1 MTELTRVT
9 LRNRYFLREQ
19 IGSGG
24 MADVYQAWD
33 NLRATRMA
41 VKVLRRDLAQSA
53 RFNRMF
59 EQEAELLRKLEHP
72 NIVRLYE
79 FDKEGDVIFIVMDW
93 VEGTNLR
100 QAIND
105 HQKPFNLEEVSHI
118 LQPVSAALNYA
129 HQNKVFHCD
138 VKPANILLHADGRV
152 LLTDFGVA
160 RLASDDTGG
169 GTPPYMSP
177 EQFSGG
183 VINAATDVYALGI
196 TIYEMLSGLV
206 PFRGETPNSQGST
219 LRDKIAWEHL
229 NAQPRPLRQINPGVP
244 PAVENVVNLALSK
257 DTRERYATVLALRD
271 AFEHA
276 RLDQGREEN
285 SFYSTARDIFNTVM
299 PQSRPAQ
306 AHPAP
311 VQPAPV
317 QPPPVKPAA
326 SPRQPLQPPASP
338 AQAAQPAAP
347 PRGPYLMGR
356 SGDFASQYIP
366 IPKDELSLG
375 RGANM
380 QVRLQER
387 SVSRVHAR
395 LIRTRR
401 GVYLQDENSS
411 VGSMLNGERLQ
422 PGVPVLLKS
431 GDIIQL
437 GYYQVFEFR
446 A

>member
-1 MTELTRVT
+1 MTDLTRVT

-41 VKVLRRDLAQSA
+41 IKVLRRDLAQSA

-79 FDKEGDVIFIVMDW
+79 FDKEGDVVFIVMDW

-100 QAIND
+100 QAINE
-105 HQKPFNLEEVSHI
+105 QNKPFNLEEVSHI
-118 LQPVSAALNYA
+118 LQPVTAALHYA
-129 HQNKVFHCD
+129 HQNNVFHCD
-138 VKPANILLHADGRV
+138 VKPANILLHVDGRV

-160 RLASDDTGG
+160 RLASDESGG
-169 GTPPYMSP
+169 GTPPYMAP
-177 EQFSGG
+177 EQFAGG
-183 VINAATDVYALGI
+183 VINASTDVYALGI

-229 NAQPRPLRQINPGVP
+229 NASPRPLRQINPAVP
-244 PAVENVVNLALSK
+244 GAVENVVNLALSK
-257 DTRERYATVLALRD
+257 DPNERFSTVLSLRD
-271 AFEHA
+271 AYEHA
-276 RLDQGREEN
+276 RLEQGREEN
-285 SFYSTARDIFNTVM
+285 TFHSTARDIFNTIM
-299 PQSRPAQ
+299 PQGRSAPAQ
-306 AHPAP
+306 S
-311 VQPAPV
+311 
-317 QPPPVKPAA
+317 PPVKPA
-326 SPRQPLQPPASP
+326 PPARP
-338 AQAAQPAAP
+338 QAQPHAAIAAVPQTSVP
-347 PRGPYLMGR
+347 PRGPYLFGR
-356 SGDFASQYIP
+356 TGDFVGLYIP
-366 IPKDELSLG
+366 IPKEETTLG

-395 LIRTRR
+395 LTRTRR

-411 VGSMLNGERLQ
+411 VGTMLNGERIQ

-437 GYYQVFEFR
+437 GYYQIFEFR